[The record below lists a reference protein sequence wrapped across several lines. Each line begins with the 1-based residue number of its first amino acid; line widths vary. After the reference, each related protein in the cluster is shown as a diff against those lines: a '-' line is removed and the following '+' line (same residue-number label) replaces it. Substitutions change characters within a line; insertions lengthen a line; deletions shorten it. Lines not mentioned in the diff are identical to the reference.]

1 MTKRPSKKASTKRSP
16 TAHTTKLV
24 KAELP
29 IGLLGVAKMIRGS
42 KVSAPPKRNPE
53 GITRVW
59 GSTEDFEPASYK
71 RLPRLPNPWPPSDII
86 ALVKIACSTA
96 GLAGV
101 AYKLIKL
108 WFDSRN
114 AKKIRI
120 KSGDYELE
128 IQGSMSKTE
137 IERRITQFRALTK
150 GLDEDE
156 IKVILPPSADKS
168 LPSGRPVAKNETED
182 NNVKIKKGTKRETKK
197 QLNEASVTLL
207 VDTPLVL
214 QCNECDAVWSPKIQK
229 GRRLPRNYWY
239 CPNGCNRPKFK
250 MAVLLN

>member
-1 MTKRPSKKASTKRSP
+1 MPSKKASTKRAP
-16 TAHTTKLV
+16 KARTAKLV

-29 IGLLGVAKMIRGS
+29 IGLLGIAKVVRNS
-42 KVSAPPKRNPE
+42 KVSARPKRNPE

-59 GSTEDFEPASYK
+59 GSAGDFEHVSYK

-128 IQGSMSKTE
+128 IQGAMSKTE

-150 GLDEDE
+150 GLDEDK
-156 IKVILPPSADKS
+156 IKVILPSSIDKS
-168 LPSGRPVAKNETED
+168 LPSGQPAVKDETED
-182 NNVKIKKGTKRETKK
+182 NNVKIKKSAKRETKK
-197 QLNEASVTLL
+197 HLKEASVTLL
-207 VDTPLVL
+207 ADTPLVL

-229 GRRLPRNYWY
+229 GGRLPRNYWY
-239 CPNGCNRPKFK
+239 CPNGCNRPKLR

>member
-1 MTKRPSKKASTKRSP
+1 MTKRPSKKASTKRASK
-16 TAHTTKLV
+16 AHTAKLV
-24 KAELP
+24 KAEIP
-29 IGLLGVAKMIRGS
+29 IALIRGAKVVRSS
-42 KVSAPPKRNPE
+42 KVSARHKRNPE
-53 GITRVW
+53 GITWVW
-59 GSTEDFEPASYK
+59 GSAEDFEPTSYK

-86 ALVKIACSTA
+86 ALVKVACSTA

-114 AKKIRI
+114 AKRIRI

-150 GLDEDE
+150 GLDEDD
-156 IKVILPPSADKS
+156 IKVILPQSIDKS
-168 LPSGRPVAKNETED
+168 LPSGRPVMKDETED
-182 NNVKIKKGTKRETKK
+182 NNVKIKKGVKRGTKK
-197 QLNEASVTLL
+197 QLKESSVTLL

-229 GRRLPRNYWY
+229 GGRLARNYWY
-239 CPNGCNRPKFK
+239 CPNGCNRPKVR

>member
-1 MTKRPSKKASTKRSP
+1 MTKRPSKKASTKRASK
-16 TAHTTKLV
+16 AHTAKLV
-24 KAELP
+24 KAEIP
-29 IGLLGVAKMIRGS
+29 IALIRGAKVVRSS
-42 KVSAPPKRNPE
+42 KVSARPKRNPE
-53 GITRVW
+53 GISRFW
-59 GSTEDFEPASYK
+59 GSAEDFESTSYK

-96 GLAGV
+96 GLAGI

-120 KSGDYELE
+120 KKGDYELE

-156 IKVILPPSADKS
+156 IKVILPSSIDKS
-168 LPSGRPVAKNETED
+168 LPSERPVVKDEAE
-182 NNVKIKKGTKRETKK
+182 NNKVKIKKGNRKETKGR
-197 QLNEASVTLL
+197 LNESSVTLL
-207 VDTPLVL
+207 VDSPFVL

-229 GRRLPRNYWY
+229 GGRLPRNYWH
-239 CPNGCNRPKFK
+239 CPNGCNRPKVR